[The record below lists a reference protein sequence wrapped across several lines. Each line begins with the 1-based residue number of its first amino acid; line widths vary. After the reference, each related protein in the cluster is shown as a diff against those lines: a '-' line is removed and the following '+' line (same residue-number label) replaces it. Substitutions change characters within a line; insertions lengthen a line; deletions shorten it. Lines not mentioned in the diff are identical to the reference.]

1 MELDELGDEDT
12 ERQLEKKMDEL
23 NGLKKELEDLEE
35 MEITDVDFDS
45 NDNEYERTD
54 ERNRKAEYEEDD
66 AYVRE
71 QEHKEVLKGMSEEAR
86 NAYFNEL

>member
-35 MEITDVDFDS
+35 MEITDVEFDS

-54 ERNRKAEYEEDD
+54 ERIRKAEYEEDD

-71 QEHKEVLKGMSEEAR
+71 HEHKEVLKGMSEEAR